1 MTVEP
6 KPQIYYSQDEIA
18 KLLSSESPIRA
29 ERRTYQP
36 CLCARLQAGAGG
48 ARPLPGFELEVLRS
62 AQEQLPLVSQNKL
75 IEIVP
80 GQHQF
85 RLQQPC
91 RLGIVLS
98 GGPAPGGHN
107 VIAGVFEAAKQAHP
121 DNRLIGFLAGPK

>member
-62 AQEQLPLVSQNKL
+62 AQEHRAGRLRVVTMSLPECLRPLNR
-75 IEIVP
+75 P
-80 GQHQF
+80 T
-85 RLQQPC
+85 RT
-91 RLGIVLS
+91 
-98 GGPAPGGHN
+98 
-107 VIAGVFEAAKQAHP
+107 IA
-121 DNRLIGFLAGPK
+121 